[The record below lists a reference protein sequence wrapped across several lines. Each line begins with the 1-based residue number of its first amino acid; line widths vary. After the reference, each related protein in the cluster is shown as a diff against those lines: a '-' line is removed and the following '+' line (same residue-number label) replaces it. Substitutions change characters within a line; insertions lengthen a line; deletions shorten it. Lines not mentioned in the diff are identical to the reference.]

1 MIAASRVIAEFSRKS
16 ALHAKFNAA
25 REAKKIRRRQILT
38 EPDLR
43 QHVDDKRSAAEEQP
57 QQKDHRYRYA
67 EQPEQKSSSH
77 FSLHENL
84 TDSRTRK
91 RTSGSSKRNGKT
103 SRQCPLFDTD
113 RCSN

>member
-1 MIAASRVIAEFSRKS
+1 MIPASRVIAEFSRKS

-25 REAKKIRRRQILT
+25 YEEKIRRRQILT
-38 EPDLR
+38 APDVR

-57 QQKDHRYRYA
+57 QQKDHRYRHA

-91 RTSGSSKRNGKT
+91 GTSGSSKLNGKT
-103 SRQCPLFDTD
+103 FRQCLLFDTD
-113 RCSN
+113 RRGN